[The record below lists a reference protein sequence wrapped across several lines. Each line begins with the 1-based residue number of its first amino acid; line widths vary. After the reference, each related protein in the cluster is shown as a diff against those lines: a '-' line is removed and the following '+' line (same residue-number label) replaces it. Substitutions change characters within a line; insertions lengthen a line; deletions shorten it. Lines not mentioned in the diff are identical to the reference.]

1 MRRPDPSR
9 RVPGVELAMSCHQ
22 SVTIGPFLQYASPA
36 KRVDHYDLLPD
47 ERLSK
52 AFQMGQPAAT
62 GDVYL
67 PNIDAPGVE
76 ALRINNEDE
85 DGVLD
90 LSDSQSSVAA
100 FRKAFAREIEVLDAA
115 YGTKGVVRFG
125 VVVSWG

>member
-1 MRRPDPSR
+1 
-9 RVPGVELAMSCHQ
+9 MSCHQ
-22 SVTIGPFLQYASPA
+22 SVTIGPFLQYASPS

-52 AFQMGQPAAT
+52 AFPMRAHID

-67 PNIDAPGVE
+67 PNVGNVTRIDD
-76 ALRINNEDE
+76 EDE
-85 DGVLD
+85 DGVIPIP
-90 LSDSQSSVAA
+90 DSQAEEVEA
-100 FRKAFAREIEVLDAA
+100 FRSAFAREIEVLDAA

>member
-1 MRRPDPSR
+1 
-9 RVPGVELAMSCHQ
+9 MSCHQ

-52 AFQMGQPAAT
+52 AFPTGAT
-62 GDVYL
+62 STGADVYL
-67 PNIDAPGVE
+67 ANAMAPGVE
-76 ALRINNEDE
+76 SIRIDNEDS
-85 DGVLD
+85 DMLLD
-90 LSDSQSSVAA
+90 LTDSRAKQVEA
-100 FRKAFAREIEVLDAA
+100 FRTAFAREIGVLDAA

>member
-1 MRRPDPSR
+1 
-9 RVPGVELAMSCHQ
+9 MSCHQ

-52 AFQMGQPAAT
+52 AFPMGAT
-62 GDVYL
+62 STGSDVYL
-67 PNIDAPGVE
+67 PNIMAPGVE
-76 ALRINNEDE
+76 SIRIDNEDPDMLLE
-85 DGVLD
+85 FT
-90 LSDSQSSVAA
+90 DSHTKQAKA
-100 FRKAFAREIEVLDAA
+100 FHKTFAREIEVLDAA

>member
-1 MRRPDPSR
+1 
-9 RVPGVELAMSCHQ
+9 MSCHQ

-52 AFQMGQPAAT
+52 AFPMARNAA

-67 PNIDAPGVE
+67 ANIRVPGVAE
-76 ALRINNEDE
+76 VRIGQE
-85 DGVLD
+85 DGDGVFFFGGA
-90 LSDSQSSVAA
+90 SQAAQVKA
-100 FRKAFAREIEVLDAA
+100 FRTAFAREIEVLDAA
-115 YGTKGVVRFG
+115 YGARGVVRFG

>member
-1 MRRPDPSR
+1 
-9 RVPGVELAMSCHQ
+9 MSCHQ

-36 KRVDHYDLLPD
+36 KRVNHYDLLPD

-52 AFQMGQPAAT
+52 AFPMRSNHAD

-67 PNIDAPGVE
+67 PNVGDVT
-76 ALRINNEDE
+76 RIENEDE
-85 DGVLD
+85 DGVID
-90 LSDSQSSVAA
+90 IADSQAEQLEA
-100 FRKAFAREIEVLDAA
+100 FRARFAREIEVLNAA